1 MKTYS
6 QFLADAWI
14 SPSQKKLR
22 GGTKSPLQVARE
34 KGTDITKVS
43 SSVRRFAEPIN
54 DPRHPDIEYSRSDDT
69 HTFKHRKQPIQVSYS
84 PSEKTPNAFV
94 QNTVTTGTPKNRI
107 GAARAM
113 QDMKTAVSF
122 AAKPGTVLQ
131 SQPVGTRRASLNSRT
146 QGMSKPDDSG
156 TQSGIVRHRSP
167 KQKQK
172 NTKPL
177 DPINT

>member
-14 SPSQKKLR
+14 PPSQKKLR

-34 KGTDITKVS
+34 KGTDTTKVS
-43 SSVRRFAEPIN
+43 GSVRRFAEPIN
-54 DPRHPDIEYSRSDDT
+54 DPRHPDIEYSRSGDT
-69 HTFKHRKQPIQVSYS
+69 HTFKHRTQPIQVSYS

-94 QNTVTTGTPKNRI
+94 QNTDSTKTPKNRI
-107 GAARAM
+107 AAGKAM
-113 QDMKTAVSF
+113 QFIKTAVSST
-122 AAKPGTVLQ
+122 ARPGTVIQ
-131 SQPVGTRRASLNSRT
+131 SQPVGTRRASLNTRT

-167 KQKQK
+167 RQLQK
-172 NTKPL
+172 NAKPL
-177 DPINT
+177 DSINT